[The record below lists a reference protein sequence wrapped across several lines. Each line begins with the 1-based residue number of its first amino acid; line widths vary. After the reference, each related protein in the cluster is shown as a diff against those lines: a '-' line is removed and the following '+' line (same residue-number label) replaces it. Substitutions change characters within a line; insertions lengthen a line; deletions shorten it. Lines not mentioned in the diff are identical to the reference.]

1 MIYTNNLNIVIVSYF
16 EYLVQD
22 LDPNFSVSDYFSLQW
37 NLLDVWL
44 KYHIL
49 LLSLF
54 LLPHVQQAA
63 D

>member
-54 LLPHVQQAA
+54 LLPHIQQAA

>member
-44 KYHIL
+44 KCHIL